1 MGSVGHV
8 TPQQMHFSEPL
19 PLKSGAVL
27 PDYTLV
33 YETYGTL
40 NTERSNAVLAIL
52 KPQAPI
58 CSGLRALHK
67 CR

>member
-1 MGSVGHV
+1 MGSIGHV

-27 PDYTLV
+27 PDYTLH

-40 NTERSNAVLAIL
+40 NAERSNAV
-52 KPQAPI
+52 
-58 CSGLRALHK
+58 
-67 CR
+67 